1 MPADDRA
8 LTSESGDPDPAV
20 TAGLGSPGGGVSS
33 GDTPPN
39 ADQMSGTSADS
50 REAPNMG
57 PVAGNRTPMIIT
69 LVVLG
74 IFVVMVAVI
83 VGASFFPS

>member
-1 MPADDRA
+1 M
-8 LTSESGDPDPAV
+8 TSESGDPDPAV

-50 REAPNMG
+50 RQGTPNMG
-57 PVAGNRTPMIIT
+57 PVAGNRTPMIIA

-74 IFVVMVAVI
+74 VFVLMVAVI